1 MHCRHCERYY
11 AADANYCSHCG
22 QPLEPSQEQDTA
34 NIEQH
39 ALAEMQFS
47 MQEHAASNAQW
58 ISGELAEQSIGEQEQ
73 HRQPTSR
80 KNKLAIGII
89 LSLLFTLTFVG
100 AAALFYYYQYEVE
113 VNNTVLKLQQDART
127 TALAGEYEEALFLLH
142 QASNKRPQFA
152 ALLADEE
159 VLYHAIEL
167 EELLH
172 MAEMN
177 IEEGSTVEAEQY
189 LDQARSRLTGR
200 KEPLYFKLRS
210 KLDEL
215 TVGLKVQKLSR
226 ELQFTNSIARITD
239 QLHAVSTLGGD
250 EAAALKERMLEKLVT
265 LSETEAINLLKKKNY
280 PKALE
285 AIDVALQFTQGHE
298 SLEQLRRQVTD
309 AQRQYEQAEQQRI
322 EQAMQKAAEEDLI
335 NQTAAVDVI
344 HIEQS
349 FDEFGNM
356 TIEGLLRNQATRPI
370 HSIEVQFTIYDL
382 LGNEL
387 DNGRARVTP
396 DYVEAGEEMT
406 FTSTIY
412 GAFWQ
417 ECKVVID
424 HATWYL
430 D

>member
-1 MHCRHCERYY
+1 MEPLNEQE
-11 AADANYCSHCG
+11 AAAI
-22 QPLEPSQEQDTA
+22 
-34 NIEQH
+34 IEQH

-47 MQEHAASNAQW
+47 MQEHAASQAQW
-58 ISGELAEQSIGEQEQ
+58 ISGESAERRIVEQT
-73 HRQPTSR
+73 TSTTPR

-89 LSLLFTLTFVG
+89 LSLLLTVTLV
-100 AAALFYYYQYEVE
+100 AVAALFYYYQHEVE
-113 VNNTVLKLQQDART
+113 VNNRVLKLQQDART
-127 TALAGEYEEALFLLH
+127 KALAGEYDEALILLH
-142 QASNKRPQFA
+142 QASNHRPQFA

-167 EELLH
+167 EELLQG
-172 MAEMN
+172 AEQS
-177 IEEGSTVEAEQY
+177 IEEGSTVEAEQQ

-226 ELQFTNSIARITD
+226 ELQFTNSIGRITE
-239 QLHAVSTLGGD
+239 QLHTVSTLGGD
-250 EAAALKERMLEKLVT
+250 EAAVLKESMLEKLVE
-265 LSETEAINLLKKKNY
+265 LSSSEAANLLKKKNY
-280 PKALE
+280 SKALE
-285 AIDVALQFTQGHE
+285 TIDVALQFTQGNKA
-298 SLEQLRRQVTD
+298 LDLLRKQVVD

-335 NQTAAVDVI
+335 NQTAAVEVI
-344 HIEQS
+344 HIEHT

-370 HSIEVQFTIYDL
+370 HTIEVQFTVYDL
-382 LGNEL
+382 EGNEL
-387 DNGRARVTP
+387 DSGSAKVTP
-396 DYVEAGEEMT
+396 DFVEAGEQMV

-417 ECKVVID
+417 ECKVVVD

-430 D
+430 E